1 MAAKHFK
8 FEMGGMMKPERKLDS
23 EEMQDKKRPKFNCN
37 KTWCPDESAS
47 AGSLFILSP
56 ATAENMDS

>member
-1 MAAKHFK
+1 
-8 FEMGGMMKPERKLDS
+8 MKPERKQDS
-23 EEMQDKKRPKFNCN
+23 EEMQDKKWPEFNCN

-47 AGSLFILSP
+47 AGSPFILSS